1 VKAVVSEKALR
12 EFISSALKRSSTEST
27 PIDASDEVS
36 PRFDTGV
43 VITISS
49 DVEDTSPPKPNE
61 ENMTKSEK
69 NKIES
74 VIRSHVRKY
83 IQERRLSEARRKK
96 DLDDSD
102 SVEKRNHNTVADVE
116 GASFEEIA
124 SELGFAVSGAKQ
136 AVDKAMQKAQW
147 LGAMQ
152 LERPDDLE
160 ITVLTAMNDYIKY
173 LSKSGELTSADVQ
186 LLKDHPDIVRT
197 LDGFREFLDKY
208 VRRERKVTPK
218 PEIN

>member
-1 VKAVVSEKALR
+1 MKKVVVSERALR
-12 EFISSALKRSSTEST
+12 EFISSALKHDSTQPT
-27 PIDASDEVS
+27 PIDASDDVS
-36 PRFDTGV
+36 HTNDDGII
-43 VITISS
+43 ITISS

-61 ENMTKSEK
+61 DSMLKSEK

-74 VIRSHVRKY
+74 VVREHVRKY
-83 IQERRLSEARRKK
+83 LQERRVSEARKK
-96 DLDDSD
+96 KEVDVKVD
-102 SVEKRNHNTVADVE
+102 KRTHNTVTDVE

-147 LGAMQ
+147 LGAMG
-152 LERPDDLE
+152 LERPDDVE
-160 ITVLTAMNDYIKY
+160 IMVLTAMNDYIKY
-173 LSKSGELTSADVQ
+173 LSKSGELTPADIQ